1 MSHTQIAV
9 LAAAAVLVFWMVGAY
24 NRLVALRNAI
34 GQAWQLVD
42 EVLLKRGEAVLP
54 LVAALRAPL
63 AAEQG
68 ALDTLLAAQAQVR
81 SAADALRARPVR
93 EALAAALVAAESA
106 MASASSRV
114 LALME
119 QQAEL
124 RHDPAVAPEA
134 AVLRDSAARL
144 AFARQLFNEAAL
156 AYNAAV
162 NQFPTRLLTPM
173 FGFGTAGRI

>member
-1 MSHTQIAV
+1 MTDAQIAV
-9 LAAAAVLVFWMVGAY
+9 LSVTVVLVFWMVGAY

-42 EVLLKRGEAVLP
+42 EVLGKRGEAVLP
-54 LVAALRAPL
+54 LVAALRGSL
-63 AAEQG
+63 AGEQG
-68 ALDTLLAAQAQVR
+68 ALDALLAAQARVR
-81 SAADALRARPVR
+81 GAAEALRVRPVQ

-114 LALME
+114 LALLE

-124 RHDPAVAPEA
+124 RHDPAVAPDA

-144 AFARQLFNEAAL
+144 AFARQLFNEAA
-156 AYNAAV
+156 AVYNAAV
-162 NQFPTRLLTPM
+162 DQFPTRLLTSL
-173 FGFGTAGRI
+173 FGFGSAGRI